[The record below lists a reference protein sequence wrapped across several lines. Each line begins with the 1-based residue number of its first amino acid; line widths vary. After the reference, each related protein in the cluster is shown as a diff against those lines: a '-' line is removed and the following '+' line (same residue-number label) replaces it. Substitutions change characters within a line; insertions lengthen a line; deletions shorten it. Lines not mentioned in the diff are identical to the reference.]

1 MFDPKISIHDQIAFG
16 VPEEEIDEKKIF
28 KIIEICELLDFV
40 NNLKDNI
47 NETLGERGVK
57 ISGGEKQRIGIA
69 RALYHDPEVL
79 IFDEFTS
86 SLDENTEKSI
96 LQNLKKLKNNKT
108 IISIS
113 HKSSTL
119 VDCEKIITFKKGKLI
134 N

>member
-1 MFDPKISIHDQIAFG
+1 TDDTLRSNIAFG
-16 VPEEEIDEKKIF
+16 VPEEKIDNKKIF
-28 KIIEICELLDFV
+28 KIIEICELSDFV

-47 NETLGERGVK
+47 NEILGERGVK

-86 SLDENTEKSI
+86 SLDEDTEKSI
-96 LQNLKKLKNNKT
+96 LQNLKKLKKNKT

-113 HKSSTL
+113 HKNSTL
-119 VDCEKIITFKKGKLI
+119 VDCEKIITFKKGKII